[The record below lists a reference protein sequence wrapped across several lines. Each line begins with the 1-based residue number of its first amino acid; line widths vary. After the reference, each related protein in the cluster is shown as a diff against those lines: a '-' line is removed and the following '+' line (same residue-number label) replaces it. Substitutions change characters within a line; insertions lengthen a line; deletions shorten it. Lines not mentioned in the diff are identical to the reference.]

1 MIANAPIFNIHVD
14 LEEEIIFKIYQRF
27 TFVNEDILKH

>member
-1 MIANAPIFNIHVD
+1 MFEVRLF
-14 LEEEIIFKIYQRF
+14 LEEEIIFKIYQKF